1 MITWRETVCKCGCGL
16 NLTTKFHNAIND
28 LREEYG
34 KPIIVLSGA
43 RCAEHNA
50 KVGGAKQSAHIE
62 GRAVDVER
70 TPTLLAFCT
79 EANLERFGLYMEDP
93 AHTSDWIHLSDRPY
107 TSWKPGT
114 TRVFKP

>member
-16 NLTTKFHNAIND
+16 NITTKFHNTIND

-43 RCAEHNA
+43 RCPNHNK
-50 KVGGAKQSAHIE
+50 KVGGAPNSAHCE

-79 EANLERFGLYMEDP
+79 EAKLAEHGLYMEDP
-93 AHTSDWIHLSDRPY
+93 AATPSWLHLSDRAPA
-107 TSWKPGT
+107 SGK
-114 TRVFKP
+114 RVFKP